1 MKDTVIP
8 ESFGPL
14 FDTITILEDEH
25 EGGRRTFPNE
35 MDGYFYATIPSELR
49 DTNGTSSGYIPFK

>member
-8 ESFGPL
+8 ENFGPL

-25 EGGRRTFPNE
+25 EGSRRTCPDK
-35 MDGYFYATIPSELR
+35 MDRYF
-49 DTNGTSSGYIPFK
+49 